1 MINWFLVIF
10 VVILS
15 KMKNF
20 SIIISLLLGLNI
32 VNAQQSQK
40 PSSLTEDIQLNDNL
54 QNFSLR
60 DSLFSEIGGKSS
72 KLIKNPNAK
81 IQDYL
86 VISRQYDTIVMDTSL
101 TIEKYH
107 KINFLRKDDFELI
120 PFSNTGVAYNT
131 LSFSAI
137 KSIKPKM
144 GASNKYISYDSADE
158 VVYYDL
164 PTPFT
169 ELMYRSVFEQ
179 GQLLDAVYS
188 VNTSRQFNFSIS
200 RKGLRSLGNY
210 QNFLSSTSNFSFT
223 TNYLSKNRKLKIRT
237 HYSNQKLFSEQ
248 NGGLSDLDI
257 SNFENGNSQYLDR
270 GVFDP
275 NFENA
280 HNEFLGKRFYS
291 DQTYILKE
299 KDSLNSRSLELFNSV
314 YFEDKKYKFQQ
325 KSSDEFFGDSFASEE
340 INDKLFLN
348 SFNLQTGIVF
358 QSDQFGKFNLGILYT
373 ADRYSLENYQ
383 IDEFVENN
391 QIINLKTTYLSG
403 SYSKQFSNI
412 ELKLNTENFIFGN
425 NKSNSFSSIVK
436 FNLKNDNNLILKYN
450 FYSVAPNYNTL
461 LHRSNYENY
470 NWDNDFDNS
479 VTNSISLNL
488 VLSNL
493 IDLDVDLISVKKH
506 IQFEKLI
513 DDNST
518 AINNYS
524 ILPIQYLDNLEIL
537 KIKLARK
544 IKFGKFSIDSKL
556 LLQKPISKNI
566 INLPVIVSRNTFY
579 YSTNMFKKAL
589 YLQTGFGVKY
599 FSKFYMNGYDP
610 LLSELYSQNEKEI
623 GEFPIID
630 FFINA
635 KIQQTRLYFK
645 FEHFNSSFTG
655 YNYYSA
661 PNYPYRDFSFRF
673 GLVWNFFT

>member
-1 MINWFLVIF
+1 
-10 VVILS
+10 
-15 KMKNF
+15 MKNY
-20 SIIISLLLGLNI
+20 LLLILLVFWSIPNFSQDFQMPKGPSQDLNRGG
-32 VNAQQSQK
+32 
-40 PSSLTEDIQLNDNL
+40 NL
-54 QNFSLR
+54 QNSSIA
-60 DSLFSEIGGKSS
+60 DSLMNRFGDKSTR
-72 KLIKNPNAK
+72 LNKNPDAK

-86 VISRQYDTIVMDTSL
+86 MITRLNDTIVVDTSL

-107 KINFLRKDDFELI
+107 KINFLREDDFELI
-120 PFSNTGVAYNT
+120 PFSNTGIAYNT

-144 GASNKYISYDSADE
+144 GASNKYISYDSVDD

-179 GQLLDAVYS
+179 GQLLDAVYA

-210 QNFLSSTSNFSFT
+210 QNFLSNTSNFSFT
-223 TNYLSKNRKLKIRT
+223 TNYLSKNRKLKIRS

-248 NGGLSDLDI
+248 NGGISDSDI
-257 SNFENGNSQYLDR
+257 SNFENGNSQFLDR

-299 KDSLNSRSLELFNSV
+299 KDSLSNRSLEFFNSV
-314 YFEDKKYKFQQ
+314 YFEEKKYKFQQ
-325 KSSDEFFGDSFASEE
+325 KSSDEFFGDSFVSQE

-348 SFNLQTGIVF
+348 SFNLQTGLVL
-358 QSDQFGKFNLGILYT
+358 QSDKFGKFNLGLRYI

-383 IDEFVENN
+383 IDDFIDNSQN
-391 QIINLKTTYLSG
+391 INSKTTYLNG
-403 SYSKQFSNI
+403 SYSKEFSKI
-412 ELKLNTENFIFGN
+412 KLKLNTENFIFGDN
-425 NKSNSFSSIVK
+425 QSNSFSSIVK
-436 FNLKNDNNLILKYN
+436 FNFKNDNFLALKYN
-450 FYSVAPNYNTL
+450 FYSVAPSYNTL
-461 LHRSNYENY
+461 LHISNYENY
-470 NWDNDFDNS
+470 NWDNEFDNS
-479 VTNSISLNL
+479 ATNSISLNL
-488 VLSNL
+488 ILSNIL
-493 IDLDVDLISVKKH
+493 DLDIDLISVKKH
-506 IQFEKLI
+506 VQFEKLI
-513 DDNST
+513 DDNSPG
-518 AINNYS
+518 INNYS
-524 ILPIQYLDNLEIL
+524 IIPVQYLDNLEVL

-556 LLQKPISKNI
+556 LLQKTMSDNI
-566 INLPVIVSRNTFY
+566 INLPEIVSRNTFY
-579 YSTNMFKKAL
+579 YSTDMFKKAL

-610 LLSELYSQNEKEI
+610 LLSELYVQNEKEI

-661 PNYPYRDFSFRF
+661 PNYPYRDFTFRF
-673 GLVWNFFT
+673 GLVWNFFM

>member
-1 MINWFLVIF
+1 MRNYLFL
-10 VVILS
+10 ILLVFWS
-15 KMKNF
+15 IPNF
-20 SIIISLLLGLNI
+20 SQDFQMPKGP
-32 VNAQQSQK
+32 SQD
-40 PSSLTEDIQLNDNL
+40 LIRGGNL
-54 QNFSLR
+54 QNSSIA
-60 DSLFSEIGGKSS
+60 DSLMNRFGDKSTR
-72 KLIKNPNAK
+72 LNKNPDAK

-86 VISRQYDTIVMDTSL
+86 IITRQNDTIVVDTSL

-107 KINFLRKDDFELI
+107 KINFLREDNFELI
-120 PFSNTGVAYNT
+120 PFSNTGIAYNT

-137 KSIKPKM
+137 KSIKTKM
-144 GASNKYISYDSADE
+144 GASNKYISYDSVDD

-179 GQLLDAVYS
+179 GQLLDAVYA

-210 QNFLSSTSNFSFT
+210 QNFLSNTSNFSFT
-223 TNYLSKNRKLKIRT
+223 TNYFSKNRKLKIRS

-248 NGGLSDLDI
+248 NGGISDSDI
-257 SNFENGNSQYLDR
+257 SNFENGNSQFLDR

-291 DQTYILKE
+291 DQTFILKE
-299 KDSLNSRSLELFNSV
+299 KDSLNNRSLEFFNSV
-314 YFEDKKYKFQQ
+314 YFEEKKYKFQQ
-325 KSSDEFFGDSFASEE
+325 KLSDEFFGDSFVSQE

-348 SFNLQTGIVF
+348 SFNLQTGLVL
-358 QSDQFGKFNLGILYT
+358 QSDKFGKFNLGLRYI
-373 ADRYSLENYQ
+373 ADRYFLENYQ
-383 IDEFVENN
+383 IDDFVDNSQN
-391 QIINLKTTYLSG
+391 INSKTAYLNG
-403 SYSKQFSNI
+403 SYSKQFSKI
-412 ELKLNTENFIFGN
+412 KLKLNTENFIFGDN
-425 NKSNSFSSIVK
+425 QSNSFSSIIK
-436 FNLKNDNNLILKYN
+436 FNLKNENSLALKYN
-450 FYSVAPNYNTL
+450 FYSVVPSYNTL
-461 LHRSNYENY
+461 LYSSNYENY
-470 NWDNDFDNS
+470 NWDNEFDNTA
-479 VTNSISLNL
+479 TNSVSLNL
-488 VLSNL
+488 ILSNIL
-493 IDLDVDLISVKKH
+493 DLDIDLISVKKH
-506 IQFEKLI
+506 VQFEKLI
-513 DDNST
+513 DDNSPG
-518 AINNYS
+518 INNYS
-524 ILPIQYLDNLEIL
+524 IIPVQYLDNLEVL

-556 LLQKPISKNI
+556 LLQKTISDNI
-566 INLPVIVSRNTFY
+566 INLPEIVSRNTIY
-579 YSTNMFKKAL
+579 YSTHMFKKAL

-610 LLSELYSQNEKEI
+610 LLSELYVQNDKEI

-661 PNYPYRDFSFRF
+661 PNYPYRDFTFRF
-673 GLVWNFFT
+673 GLVWNFFM

>member
-1 MINWFLVIF
+1 
-10 VVILS
+10 
-15 KMKNF
+15 MKNYLFLILLVFWSIPNF
-20 SIIISLLLGLNI
+20 SQDFQMPKGPSQDLNRGG
-32 VNAQQSQK
+32 
-40 PSSLTEDIQLNDNL
+40 NL
-54 QNFSLR
+54 QNSSIA
-60 DSLFSEIGGKSS
+60 DSLMNRFGDKSTR
-72 KLIKNPNAK
+72 LNKNPDAK

-86 VISRQYDTIVMDTSL
+86 IITRENDTIVVDTSL

-107 KINFLRKDDFELI
+107 KINFLREDDFELI
-120 PFSNTGVAYNT
+120 PFSNTGIAYNT

-144 GASNKYISYDSADE
+144 GATNKYISYDSADD

-179 GQLLDAVYS
+179 GQLLDAVYA

-210 QNFLSSTSNFSFT
+210 QNFLSNTSNFSFT
-223 TNYLSKNRKLKIRT
+223 TNYLSKNRKLKIRS

-248 NGGLSDLDI
+248 NGGINDSDI
-257 SNFENGNSQYLDR
+257 SNFENGNSQFLDR

-299 KDSLNSRSLELFNSV
+299 KDSLNNRSLEFFNSV
-314 YFEDKKYKFQQ
+314 YFEEKKYKFQQ
-325 KSSDEFFGDSFASEE
+325 RSSDEFFGDSFVSQE

-348 SFNLQTGIVF
+348 TFNLQTGLVL
-358 QSDQFGKFNLGILYT
+358 QSDKFGKFNLGLRYI

-383 IDEFVENN
+383 IDDFVDNSQN
-391 QIINLKTTYLSG
+391 INSKTTYLNG
-403 SYSKQFSNI
+403 SYSKEFSKI
-412 ELKLNTENFIFGN
+412 KLKLNTENFIFGDN
-425 NKSNSFSSIVK
+425 QSNSFSSIVK
-436 FNLKNDNNLILKYN
+436 FNFKNDNSLALKYN
-450 FYSVAPNYNTL
+450 FYSVAPSYNTL
-461 LHRSNYENY
+461 LHSSNYENY
-470 NWDNDFDNS
+470 NWDNEFDNS
-479 VTNSISLNL
+479 ATNSISLNL
-488 VLSNL
+488 ILSNIL
-493 IDLDVDLISVKKH
+493 DLDIDLISVKKH
-506 IQFEKLI
+506 VQFEKLI
-513 DDNST
+513 DDNSPG
-518 AINNYS
+518 INNYS
-524 ILPIQYLDNLEIL
+524 IVPVQYLDNLEVL

-556 LLQKPISKNI
+556 LLQKTMSDNI
-566 INLPVIVSRNTFY
+566 INLPEIVSRNTFY
-579 YSTNMFKKAL
+579 YSTDMFKKAL

-610 LLSELYSQNEKEI
+610 LLSELYVQNEKEI

-661 PNYPYRDFSFRF
+661 PNYPYRDFTFRF
-673 GLVWNFFT
+673 GLVWNFFM

>member
-1 MINWFLVIF
+1 
-10 VVILS
+10 
-15 KMKNF
+15 MKNYLFLILLVFWSIPNF
-20 SIIISLLLGLNI
+20 SQDFQMPKGPSQDLNRGG
-32 VNAQQSQK
+32 
-40 PSSLTEDIQLNDNL
+40 NL
-54 QNFSLR
+54 QNSSIA
-60 DSLFSEIGGKSS
+60 DSLMNRFGDKSTR
-72 KLIKNPNAK
+72 LNKNPDAK

-86 VISRQYDTIVMDTSL
+86 IITRENDTIVVDTSL

-107 KINFLRKDDFELI
+107 KINFLREDDFELI
-120 PFSNTGVAYNT
+120 PFSNTGIAYNT

-144 GASNKYISYDSADE
+144 GATNKYISYDSADD

-179 GQLLDAVYS
+179 GQLLDAVYA

-210 QNFLSSTSNFSFT
+210 QNFLSNTSNFSFT
-223 TNYLSKNRKLKIRT
+223 TNYLSKNRKLKIRS

-248 NGGLSDLDI
+248 NGGINDSDI
-257 SNFENGNSQYLDR
+257 SNFENGNSQFLDR

-299 KDSLNSRSLELFNSV
+299 KDSLNNRSLEFFNSV
-314 YFEDKKYKFQQ
+314 YFEEKKYKFQQ
-325 KSSDEFFGDSFASEE
+325 KSSDEFFGDSFVSQE

-348 SFNLQTGIVF
+348 SFNLQTGLVL
-358 QSDQFGKFNLGILYT
+358 QSDKFGKFNLGLRYI

-383 IDEFVENN
+383 IDDFVDNSQN
-391 QIINLKTTYLSG
+391 INSKTTYLNG
-403 SYSKQFSNI
+403 SYSKEFSKI
-412 ELKLNTENFIFGN
+412 KLKLNTENFIFGDN
-425 NKSNSFSSIVK
+425 QSNSFSSIVK
-436 FNLKNDNNLILKYN
+436 FNFKNDNSLVLKYT
-450 FYSVAPNYNTL
+450 FYSVAPSYNTL
-461 LHRSNYENY
+461 LHSSNYENY
-470 NWDNDFDNS
+470 NWDNEFDNS
-479 VTNSISLNL
+479 ATNSISLNL
-488 VLSNL
+488 ILSNIL
-493 IDLDVDLISVKKH
+493 DLDIDLISVKKH
-506 IQFEKLI
+506 VQFEKLI
-513 DDNST
+513 DDNSPG
-518 AINNYS
+518 INNYS
-524 ILPIQYLDNLEIL
+524 IVPVQYLDNLEVL

-556 LLQKPISKNI
+556 LLQKTMSDNI
-566 INLPVIVSRNTFY
+566 INLPEIVSRNTFY
-579 YSTNMFKKAL
+579 YSTDMFKKAL

-610 LLSELYSQNEKEI
+610 LLSELYVQNEKEI

-661 PNYPYRDFSFRF
+661 PNYPYRDFTFRF
-673 GLVWNFFT
+673 GLVWNFFM

>member
-1 MINWFLVIF
+1 
-10 VVILS
+10 
-15 KMKNF
+15 MKNYLFLILLVFWSIPNF
-20 SIIISLLLGLNI
+20 SQDFQMPKGPSQDLNRGG
-32 VNAQQSQK
+32 
-40 PSSLTEDIQLNDNL
+40 NL
-54 QNFSLR
+54 QNSSIA
-60 DSLFSEIGGKSS
+60 DSLMNRFGDKSTR
-72 KLIKNPNAK
+72 LNKNPDAK

-86 VISRQYDTIVMDTSL
+86 IITRQNDTIVVDTSL

-107 KINFLRKDDFELI
+107 KINFLREDDFELI
-120 PFSNTGVAYNT
+120 PFSNTGIAYNT

-144 GASNKYISYDSADE
+144 GATNKYISYDSADD

-179 GQLLDAVYS
+179 GQLLDAVYA

-210 QNFLSSTSNFSFT
+210 QNFLSNTSNFSFT
-223 TNYLSKNRKLKIRT
+223 TNYLSKNRKLKIRS

-248 NGGLSDLDI
+248 NGGINDSDI
-257 SNFENGNSQYLDR
+257 SNFENGNSQFLDR

-299 KDSLNSRSLELFNSV
+299 KDSLNNRSLEFFNSV
-314 YFEDKKYKFQQ
+314 YFEEKKYKFQQ
-325 KSSDEFFGDSFASEE
+325 KSSDEFFGDSFVSQE

-348 SFNLQTGIVF
+348 SFNLQTGLVL
-358 QSDQFGKFNLGILYT
+358 QSDKFGKFNLGLRYI

-383 IDEFVENN
+383 IDDFVDNSQN
-391 QIINLKTTYLSG
+391 INSKTTYLNG
-403 SYSKQFSNI
+403 SYSKEFSKI
-412 ELKLNTENFIFGN
+412 KLKLNTENFIFGDN
-425 NKSNSFSSIVK
+425 QSNSFSSIVK
-436 FNLKNDNNLILKYN
+436 FNFKNDNSLALKYT
-450 FYSVAPNYNTL
+450 FYSVAPSYNTL
-461 LHRSNYENY
+461 LHSSNYENY
-470 NWDNDFDNS
+470 NWDNEFDNS
-479 VTNSISLNL
+479 ATNSISLNL
-488 VLSNL
+488 ILSNIL
-493 IDLDVDLISVKKH
+493 DLDIDLISVKKH
-506 IQFEKLI
+506 VQFEKLI
-513 DDNST
+513 DDNSPG
-518 AINNYS
+518 INNYS
-524 ILPIQYLDNLEIL
+524 IVPVQYLDNLEVL

-556 LLQKPISKNI
+556 LLQKTMSDNI
-566 INLPVIVSRNTFY
+566 INLPEIVSRNTFY
-579 YSTNMFKKAL
+579 YSTDMFKKAL

-610 LLSELYSQNEKEI
+610 LLSELYVQNEKEI

-661 PNYPYRDFSFRF
+661 PNYPYRDFTFRF
-673 GLVWNFFT
+673 GLVWNFFM